1 MAQSPVEHVTR
12 ELRRAQAELDRLR
25 RREALLSGILDDMPE
40 AYMRADL
47 DGRVI
52 AANPAAARD
61 WGYASPDE
69 MIGLPAEALFA
80 DPSERQTMLQ
90 QLREQGRVADF
101 VTRTR
106 RKDGSTFWVRLS
118 VRTVRD
124 ERGIVVGTDGFVRD
138 VTERKQA
145 EQALARSHD
154 LLLNLARLV
163 PGVIYQYR
171 LYPDGR
177 SAFPYSSPGMNDIYE
192 VAPEDVQEDATPVF
206 ARLHPDDYDSVAG
219 AIQESARTLET
230 FYCEFR
236 VVLPRQGLRW
246 RWSQA
251 QPQRTADGGTL
262 WHGIILDV
270 TDRKLAETEK
280 AALEEQLRQAQKM
293 ESVGRLAGGVAHD
306 FNNML
311 GVILGHAEIA
321 LDRVQPSEP
330 IREDL
335 EQILGAARRSADLT
349 RQLLAFARRQTV
361 APQVLDLSETVK
373 GLIAML
379 RRLMGE
385 NIRLNLVQVSGLW
398 KVRVD
403 PSQIDQLLANLCVN
417 ARDAISGVGRVTIEM
432 GNTVI
437 DDGFCERH
445 PGFVAGEFV
454 RIAVTD
460 DGCGMEADTLPH
472 LFEPFFTT
480 KALGSGTGLGLA
492 TVYGIVKQNHGF
504 IDVESAPESG
514 TTMTVYFPRYRGDAA
529 VAAESRHRPSA
540 LRGSET
546 ILLVEDEPAMLSMA
560 TIVLRG
566 LGYTV
571 LPARTPDEAIELAGT
586 HAERIDLL
594 VTDVVMPDM
603 NGRELAQRILSRHP
617 HIRHLFMS
625 GYTADVIARQGV
637 LDDGVPFLQKPFSR
651 EVLAV
656 KLRQALDRQ
665 PGDFPA

>member
-1 MAQSPVEHVTR
+1 MPDSPLEQLTL
-12 ELRRAQAELDRLR
+12 ELRRAQAELDELR
-25 RREALLSGILDDMPE
+25 RREKLLSGILDEMPD

-52 AANPAAARD
+52 TANPAAARN

-80 DPSERQTMLQ
+80 DSSERQAMLQ
-90 QLREQGRVADF
+90 RLGEHGRVVDF
-101 VTRTR
+101 ITRTR
-106 RKDGSTFWVRLS
+106 RKDGSTFWVTLS
-118 VRTVRD
+118 VRLVRD
-124 ERGIVVGTDGFVRD
+124 EHGNVLGTDGFVRD
-138 VTERKQA
+138 VTGRKQA
-145 EQALARSHD
+145 EQELARSHD
-154 LLLNLARLV
+154 LLVNLARLV

-171 LYPDGR
+171 LYPDGS
-177 SAFPYSSPGMNDIYE
+177 SAFPYSSPGLNDIYE
-192 VAPEDVQEDATPVF
+192 LAPEEVQEDATPAF
-206 ARLHPDDYDSVAG
+206 GRLHPDDYEFVAA
-219 AIQESARTLET
+219 AIRESARTLET
-230 FYCEFR
+230 FHSEFR

-251 QPQRTADGGTL
+251 QPQRMPDGGTL

-280 AALEEQLRQAQKM
+280 ATLEAQLRQAQKM

-321 LDRVQPSEP
+321 LDRVRPSDP
-330 IREDL
+330 LRDDL

-385 NIRLNLVQVSGLW
+385 DIRLNLVQGSDLW
-398 KVRVD
+398 RVKVD

-432 GNTVI
+432 GNILI
-437 DDGFCERH
+437 DDEFCAAH
-445 PGFVAGEFV
+445 PGLVPGEFV
-454 RIAVTD
+454 RVTVAD
-460 DGCGMEADTLPH
+460 DGCGMDADTLPH

-492 TVYGIVKQNHGF
+492 TVYGIVKQNEGF
-504 IDVESAPESG
+504 INVESTPGHG
-514 TTMTVYFPRYRGDAA
+514 TTMSVYFPRYRGDAEQ
-529 VAAESRHRPSA
+529 AAEHRRAPA
-540 LRGSET
+540 AQHGRET

-560 TIVLRG
+560 TIVLES

-571 LPARTPDEAIELAGT
+571 LPAHTAEEAIDLAGA
-586 HAERIDLL
+586 HAEDIDLL

-603 NGRELAQRILSRHP
+603 NGRELAQQILSRHP

-637 LDDGVPFLQKPFSR
+637 LDDGVPFIQKPFSR
-651 EVLAV
+651 DDLAV
-656 KLRQALDRQ
+656 KIRQALDRN